1 MVVLRKI
8 LISLLIPV
16 ITGWKPGQA
25 LGLLDQAMKIPMQS
39 RFDLQGW
46 TLLNMLI
53 SVSIIAILISL
64 AVPSFS
70 RLMWEQ
76 RRVSAVNSL
85 VHGLHLA
92 RSEAIKRAQF
102 VVLCPIGSPGACLER
117 TGPWPDGWMVFVNLD
132 RDHPPRRDPGE
143 PVVHIAPGPA
153 GVDIFANRSAFVM
166 RPVSVRSTNGTVTF
180 CDPARRLTGRAVIVS
195 YTGRPRSS
203 GRNLR
208 CPAP

>member
-1 MVVLRKI
+1 
-8 LISLLIPV
+8 
-16 ITGWKPGQA
+16 
-25 LGLLDQAMKIPMQS
+25 MQS
-39 RFDLQGW
+39 RYGLRGW

-70 RLMWEQ
+70 RLMWDQ

-102 VVLCPIGSPGACLER
+102 VVLCPIGAPGACLER
-117 TGPWPDGWMVFVNLD
+117 AGPWDDGWMVFVNLD
-132 RDHPPRRDPGE
+132 RDHPPQRDPGE
-143 PVVHIAPGPA
+143 PVVHIAPAPA
-153 GVDIFANRSAFVM
+153 GVDMFANRSAFVM
-166 RPVSVRSTNGTVTF
+166 RPVSVRSSNGTVTF
-180 CDPARRLTGRAVIVS
+180 CDPAGRMTGRAVIVS
-195 YTGRPRSS
+195 YTGRPRTS